1 MNGTLVIDLAH
12 VNYIS
17 VSADKTTAVA
27 GAGIRLG
34 AVYTELDK
42 YDRTWIA
49 GICPTVGLGGYL
61 GVGGYNMQMR
71 TKGMAVDWVES
82 AQVILADGRLVNA
95 SPSSHPDLWFAIR
108 GGGLF
113 GIIVEVTLKITKLP
127 RSAMMRLDFNNKSS
141 RYESVQ
147 KYLNW
152 APKQDPLFNSQ
163 LNLYSNRTNILGWY
177 LGANLK
183 QLQGILKTS
192 GLLDV
197 PGVDVKLSDGCS
209 TDNSRMYWQY
219 TLDTCVNDAAAHQN
233 FLSSFNVVPEPFT
246 PVSGAT
252 SVNFNEVPISP
263 NEKQAVPWPRINLI
277 NKTYFVQKSFPL
289 SDEVIKGVVDKSG
302 ELPDEA
308 EFWTEM
314 TSMNISAPATTSAFA
329 WEQEATALFRFEVLH
344 STVPAEDASRQAF
357 MDDLDSYLL
366 PHIG

>member
-1 MNGTLVIDLAH
+1 MAH
-12 VNYIS
+12 VNHIT
-17 VSADKTTAVA
+17 VSADRTTAVA

-34 AVYTELDK
+34 AIYTALDK

-82 AQVILADGRLVNA
+82 VQVILADGRLVNA
-95 SPSSHPDLWFAIR
+95 SPSSNPDLWFAIR
-108 GGGLF
+108 GGGTF

-127 RSAMMRLDFNNKSS
+127 RSAMLKINFNNKSS

-147 KYLNW
+147 KYLDW
-152 APKQDPLFNSQ
+152 APKQDPFFNSQ
-163 LNLYSNRTNILGWY
+163 LNLYSNRSNILGWY

-183 QLQGILKTS
+183 QLQSILKTS
-192 GLLDV
+192 GLLDI
-197 PGVDVKLSDGCS
+197 PGAEVKLSDDCS
-209 TDNSRMYWQY
+209 TDNSRMYWLY
-219 TLDTCVNDAAAHQN
+219 TLDTCVDDATAHESLVSN
-233 FLSSFNVVPEPFT
+233 FNVVPEAFMSIP
-246 PVSGAT
+246 GAP
-252 SVNFNEVPISP
+252 SVEFDEVPISP
-263 NEKQAVPWPRINLI
+263 GETQAVPWPRVNLI

-289 SDEVIKGVVDKSG
+289 SDEVIKGIVEKSG
-302 ELPDEA
+302 NLPDEA

-314 TSMNISAPATTSAFA
+314 TSMNISAAPTTSAFA

-344 STVPAEDASRQAF
+344 STSPAEDASRQAF
-357 MDDLDSYLL
+357 MDDLDAFLL